1 MLETLALM
9 GHGFVNAMSLSNLL
23 FMAGGTAIGIIIG
36 CLPGLSAAMGGNL
49 SWKRM
54 ALAMLVS
61 MVCAV
66 VTYLIAVVKT
76 RAITLADL
84 QLIPKGEKVAK
95 VLHIR

>member
-36 CLPGLSAAMGGNL
+36 CLPGLSAAMGGDL

-61 MVCAV
+61 MACAV
-66 VTYLIAVVKT
+66 VTSLVAVVKT
-76 RAITLADL
+76 HAITLADL
-84 QLIPKGEKVAK
+84 QLIPKGEKLAK

>member
-66 VTYLIAVVKT
+66 VTYLVAVVKT
-76 RAITLADL
+76 RAITLADM
-84 QLIPKGEKVAK
+84 QLIPRGEKLAK
-95 VLHIR
+95 ILHIR

>member
-36 CLPGLSAAMGGNL
+36 CLPGLSAAMGGDL

-54 ALAMLVS
+54 ALAMLVA

-66 VTYLIAVVKT
+66 VTYLVAVVKT
-76 RAITLADL
+76 RAITLADM
-84 QLIPKGEKVAK
+84 QLIPRGEKLAK
-95 VLHIR
+95 ALHIR